1 MSQLEYVKIGN
12 LKGERAKGLYTHLV
26 ASADDTTD
34 VSGDAVERPAL
45 LLVNGDAPQ
54 LVYAKA
60 DGTNVV
66 LASAATA

>member
-12 LKGERAKGLYTHLV
+12 LKGERAKGLYTYLV
-26 ASADDTTD
+26 TSADDTTD
-34 VSGDAVERPAL
+34 ASGDAVERPAL
-45 LLVNGDAPQ
+45 LLVDGGTPQ

-66 LASAATA
+66 LASATTA

>member
-12 LKGERAKGLYTHLV
+12 LKGGAKGLYTYLV

-34 VSGDAVERPAL
+34 ASGDAVERPAL
-45 LLVNGDAPQ
+45 LLVDGGTPQ

-66 LASAATA
+66 LASATTA

>member
-12 LKGERAKGLYTHLV
+12 LKGGAKGLHTYLV

-34 VSGDAVERPAL
+34 ASSDAVERPAL
-45 LLVNGDAPQ
+45 LLVDGDAPQ

-66 LASAATA
+66 LASATTA

>member
-12 LKGERAKGLYTHLV
+12 LKGGAKGLRTYLV

-34 VSGDAVERPAL
+34 ASGDAVERPAL
-45 LLVNGDAPQ
+45 LLVDGDAPQ

-66 LASAATA
+66 LASATTA

>member
-12 LKGERAKGLYTHLV
+12 LKGGAKGLDAYLV

-34 VSGDAVERPAL
+34 ASGDAVERPAL
-45 LLVNGDAPQ
+45 LLVDGGTPQ

-66 LASAATA
+66 LASATTA